1 MIQFG
6 KRSRRSSYFSMK
18 QDRRKSRPLYIR
30 LLRWGLVLAL
40 LGIGW
45 FLYVLAQIGSVERS
59 PAVSIQDMPTADV
72 GIVLG
77 AAMWRDRPSPGLEE
91 RLRHSL
97 EQYQAGKFKLFLLTG
112 GLDQEGYK
120 YTEAEGMANY
130 LEEHGVPREAM
141 LLENKATSTY
151 ENLKFSQEIMKEHGF
166 DSALIMTHTYHGN
179 RALEIANALD
189 YQHPKLSLTKS
200 KVLKPI
206 PNTLREVLAYTKW
219 KLDQVGLA
227 LGLDL

>member
-1 MIQFG
+1 MEQG
-6 KRSRRSSYFSMK
+6 
-18 QDRRKSRPLYIR
+18 RRKLRPLYIR
-30 LLRWGLVLAL
+30 WLRFGLVLIL

-59 PAVSIQDMPTADV
+59 PAVAIKDMPAADV

-77 AAMWRDRPSPGLEE
+77 ASMWGDRPSPGLEE

-97 EQYQAGKFKLFLLTG
+97 EQYQAGKFKIFLLTG

-151 ENLKFSQEIMKEHGF
+151 ENLKFSQEIMKEQGLT
-166 DSALIMTHTYHGN
+166 SALIMTHTYHGN
-179 RALEIANALD
+179 RALEIAEALD
-189 YQHPKLSLTKS
+189 YRHPKLSLTKS

-206 PNTLREVLAYTKW
+206 PNTMREVLAYTKW
-219 KLDQVGLA
+219 KLVQAGLA

>member
-1 MIQFG
+1 MFQSG
-6 KRSRRSSYFSMK
+6 RRSGKTSYLNMK
-18 QDRRKSRPLYIR
+18 QGRPKSRPLYIR
-30 LLRWGLVLAL
+30 LLRWVLVLAP

-59 PAVSIQDMPTADV
+59 PALAIKDMPAADV

-77 AAMWRDRPSPGLEE
+77 ASMWGDRPSPGLEE

-97 EQYQAGKFKLFLLTG
+97 EQYQAGKFKMFLLTG

-151 ENLKFSQEIMKEHGF
+151 ENLKFSQEIMKEHELS
-166 DSALIMTHTYHGN
+166 SALIMTHTFHGN
-179 RALEIANALD
+179 RALEIAEVLG
-189 YQHPKLSLTKS
+189 YEHPKLSLTKS
-200 KVLKPI
+200 KVLQPI
-206 PNTLREVLAYTKW
+206 PNTVREVLAYTKW
-219 KLDQVGLA
+219 KLVQAGLA

>member
-1 MIQFG
+1 MIRFG
-6 KRSRRSSYFSMK
+6 KRSSKSSYLNMK
-18 QDRRKSRPLYIR
+18 QDRSKSRPLYVR
-30 LLRWGLVLAL
+30 LLRWGVVLVL

-59 PAVSIQDMPTADV
+59 HAVAIQDMPAVDV

-77 AAMWRDRPSPGLEE
+77 AAMWGDRPSPGLEE

-97 EQYQAGKFKLFLLTG
+97 EQYQAGKFKMFLLTG

-166 DSALIMTHTYHGN
+166 ESALIMTHTYHGN
-179 RALEIANALD
+179 RALEIADALD

>member
-1 MIQFG
+1 MIRF
-6 KRSRRSSYFSMK
+6 RSSSYLSM
-18 QDRRKSRPLYIR
+18 QDKRKSRPLYIR
-30 LLRWGLVLAL
+30 LLRWGLVFAV
-40 LGIGW
+40 ICICW

-59 PAVSIQDMPTADV
+59 SAVATIDTPPADV

-77 AAMWRDRPSPGLEE
+77 ASMWGDRPSPGLEE

-97 EQYQAGKFKLFLLTG
+97 AEYEAGKFKMFLLTG
-112 GLDQEGYK
+112 GLDREGYK

-130 LEEHGVPREAM
+130 LAEHGVPREVM

-151 ENLKFSQEIMKEHGF
+151 ENLKFSQEIMKEHGLS
-166 DSALIMTHTYHGN
+166 SALIMTHTFHGN
-179 RALEIANALD
+179 RSLEIANALN

-219 KLDQVGLA
+219 KMVQAGLA